1 MKKAV
6 ATSLMIIAIKS
17 LFGFVG
23 DLGNSNLIFDWG
35 LLFLFSILSICGIFI
50 GVYMTKF
57 VDGKNLK
64 KGFGWF
70 VLIMAFIII
79 FQEVV

>member
-1 MKKAV
+1 M
-6 ATSLMIIAIKS
+6 
-17 LFGFVG
+17 
-23 DLGNSNLIFDWG
+23 
-35 LLFLFSILSICGIFI
+35 LSICGIFI